1 MSRFRKDRYLTPP
14 DPQREEPLKESTYRV
29 VGTPPPQP
37 VYYEGQLVGWR
48 IPGQEAI
55 FPVSRY
61 RTNPR
66 LFSKT

>member
-1 MSRFRKDRYLTPP
+1 MARHQKSAYLMPP
-14 DPQREEPLKESTYRV
+14 RAEREVPLTETTYRV
-29 VGTPPPQP
+29 TGTPPPQP